1 MTMSSNLKL
10 GWTFGIICG
19 PNRDYVRNIIESI
32 KIQNI
37 EKNEYE
43 IILVGDSNNLFDF
56 FEEKVKIIHFDENER
71 KAWITR
77 KKNLI
82 AQNSSFDKISMH
94 HDYVSLDKEWFVNFQ
109 KFGNDWDVAMTRIE
123 NLDSTRFRDW
133 VTWIDG
139 LGEKV
144 IQFMHYEDCNNTDKM
159 YVSGSYFC
167 VKTEFLLMNQFNED
181 LCWGEGE
188 DVEWSKRIRSFWKYR
203 MNYRSIVRMQKM
215 KHKWPP
221 EKDPFNEWYLS
232 AKEEIK

>member
-1 MTMSSNLKL
+1 MSSNLKS
-10 GWTFGIICG
+10 GWTFGIVCG

-56 FEEKVKIIHFDENER
+56 SEEKVKIIHFNESER
-71 KAWITR
+71 KSWITR

-94 HDYVSLDKEWFVNFQ
+94 HDYVSLDKDWFVNFQ
-109 KFGNDWDVAMTRIE
+109 NFGNDWDVAMTRIE

-139 LGEKV
+139 LGEKI
-144 IQFMHYEDCNNTDKM
+144 IQFMHYED
-159 YVSGSYFC
+159 
-167 VKTEFLLMNQFNED
+167 
-181 LCWGEGE
+181 CWGEGE

-221 EKDPFNEWYLS
+221 EKDPFGEWYLS
-232 AKEEIK
+232 TRKSND